1 MPSYLADPHHDGS
14 ALYVS
19 TQTPLLG
26 DTVQIRLRVPAGRP
40 VDEVHVRTAP
50 DGEQEFVQ
58 ARRIAD
64 PGEAFDADKVVTAD
78 EVGNVDDAEQWWQAD
93 VRCHNPVTNYRFLL
107 SYVRDAPSADREGGP
122 PAYQWLNGMGLHQR
136 DVPDAAD
143 FRLVTYPAPPSWATG
158 SVVYQ
163 VFPDR
168 FARDVSAEP
177 HERGGPREDLPEW
190 AHPAAWDE
198 PVDGRPETGPQ
209 QVFGG
214 TLRGVIEHLD
224 HICDLGVNVIY
235 LTPFFPARSNH
246 RYDAVSFDEVDPIL
260 GGTEAL
266 LELQHAA
273 HERGLVVM
281 GDITTNHTGEE
292 HEWFLAALADP
303 EGDAANW
310 FVRHEAADRDD
321 GYVSWLAVGS
331 LPKLDHSSSALRAA
345 FFDRDDSAIQRW
357 LGPGR
362 GIDGWRVDVANMTGR
377 YRDTD
382 LAHDVAR
389 QARRA
394 VDEVGAQRGCEP
406 LLIAEHTHDHSQDAL
421 GDGWHGVM
429 NYSAFTKPAWTW
441 LRDHNA
447 PPQFLGAPVPLPR
460 LSGELVVEAM
470 REFAAIVPWRT
481 IAHSF
486 TLLGS
491 HDTTRIKTLVGGDTD
506 LVHLAAGLLL
516 TMPGLPMVTYGDEIG
531 MPGDFGEDGRRPMP
545 WSAKGDASAEWD
557 DEILAIYHAFIEA
570 RRGTVALH
578 SGGLRWLHTEEDA
591 VVFVREHPSG
601 SALVH
606 LARAG
611 HRDIELAMRHLPG
624 IAEGHALLGPP
635 VEWGEDCVILAASG
649 PTVRVWLWAPPAP
662 EWV

>member
-1 MPSYLADPHHDGS
+1 MRSYLASPHHDGS

-19 TQTPLLG
+19 TQTPQPG
-26 DTVQIRLRVPAGRP
+26 DVVQVRVRVPAGRP

-50 DGEQEFVQ
+50 DGEQEFAQ
-58 ARRIAD
+58 ARRVAGPSGGARAHNAD
-64 PGEAFDADKVVTAD
+64 DGTD
-78 EVGNVDDAEQWWQAD
+78 GEQWWQVE

-107 SYVRDAPSADREGGP
+107 SYRQDSPSAEGEGGP
-122 PAYQWLNGMGLHQR
+122 PVYQWLNGMGMHQR

-143 FRLVTYPAPPSWATG
+143 FRLVTFPAPPSWAPDA
-158 SVVYQ
+158 VVYQ

-168 FARDVSAEP
+168 FARDAGAEP
-177 HERGGPREDLPEW
+177 GEEGGPRTDLPDW
-190 AHPAAWDE
+190 AGPAAWDDA
-198 PVDGRPETGPQ
+198 VDGRPETGPQ

-260 GGTEAL
+260 GGTQSL
-266 LELQHAA
+266 LELQQAA
-273 HERGLVVM
+273 HERGLLVM

-292 HEWFLAALADP
+292 HEWFLAALEDP
-303 EGDAANW
+303 DGDAAGW
-310 FVRHEAADRDD
+310 FVRHEQGDRPD

-331 LPKLDHSSSALRAA
+331 LPKLDHSNRALRAA
-345 FFDRDDSAIQRW
+345 FFERDDSAIRRW
-357 LGPGR
+357 LGPDQ

-377 YRDTD
+377 YRDID
-382 LAHDVAR
+382 LSHDVAR
-389 QARRA
+389 QVRRG
-394 VDEVGAQRGCEP
+394 VDEVGAERGCEP
-406 LLIAEHTHDHSQDAL
+406 LLIAEHTHDHSQDVV

-441 LRDHNA
+441 LRAREA

-460 LSGELVVEAM
+460 LGGDLLVETM

-481 IAHSF
+481 TAHSF

-491 HDTTRIKTLVGGDTD
+491 HDTTRIKTLVGNDPD
-506 LVHLAAGLLL
+506 LVHLAAGLLF
-516 TMPGLPMVTYGDEIG
+516 TMPGIPMVTYGDEIG
-531 MPGDFGEDGRRPMP
+531 MPGDSGEDGRRPMP
-545 WSAKGDASAEWD
+545 WSAQAEGCD
-557 DEILAIYHAFIEA
+557 DWNIGILDIYRALIHA
-570 RRGTVALH
+570 RRSTAALT
-578 SGGLRWLHTEEDA
+578 SGGLRWLHTEDDA
-591 VVFVREHPSG
+591 VVFVREHLSG

-606 LARAG
+606 LARAA
-611 HRDIELAMRHLPG
+611 HQDITLASEHLPG
-624 IAEGHALLGPP
+624 IAEGQALLGSPIGLDENG
-635 VEWGEDCVILAASG
+635 VTLAAEG
-649 PTVRVWLWAPPAP
+649 PTVRVWLWAPPLP